1 MLFFSDSDDGTPQR
15 LEELVSAIYNSRS
28 DQQTAREHL
37 PELMKIAGRT
47 LLGLRRS
54 EPRFRESE
62 WLWLSGVSPDDL
74 TMADANAFI
83 CACFLEFRAGK
94 TDVWDNCGYFIS
106 DILDNPSNLW
116 HAITA
121 HSPQGWEE
129 QFWEY
134 NLHPEKERHLRLYDI
149 ASLMIRYYH
158 GDARQIWADYLD
170 QPQEVFNRLKILGLP
185 RSTACLVLGAL
196 KDEGYLEG
204 PYDIVGDVVDSRVL
218 GRLVCGIGSGMSSYQ
233 ARMMGRMIAPGDPWV
248 LDRPL
253 YVLGMSTCAPGPRCR
268 GCPARSGCVYFISQ
282 GRSMPIGTTIYEVLF
297 GQKTVQK
304 SLKRWL
310 E

>member
-1 MLFFSDSDDGTPQR
+1 MLFLPDSDDESHQR
-15 LEELVSAIYNSRS
+15 LEALITAVYNSRS
-28 DQQTAREHL
+28 DPQKVREYL
-37 PELMKIAGRT
+37 PELMKITGRT
-47 LLGLRRS
+47 LLRLRRS

-74 TMADANAFI
+74 AMPDANAFL

-94 TDVWDNCGYFIS
+94 ADVWDNCGYFIN

-134 NLHPEKERHLRLYDI
+134 NLHPEKEVYLRLYEI
-149 ASLMIRYYH
+149 AALMIRYYH
-158 GDARQIWADYLD
+158 GDSRQIWADYLD

-185 RSTACLVLGAL
+185 RSTACLILGAL

-218 GRLVCGIGSGMSSYQ
+218 GRIACGVGSGMSSYQ

-268 GCPARSGCVYFISQ
+268 GCPARCGCVYFIS
-282 GRSMPIGTTIYEVLF
+282 RELSMSVGPVLYEILF